1 MEGNL
6 GDISMNKEFLDK
18 LIEYIDASIQA
29 EAMSYS
35 SDGGLAESLK
45 ADKLKSELYELL
57 KNENHTI

>member
-1 MEGNL
+1 
-6 GDISMNKEFLDK
+6 MNKEFLDK